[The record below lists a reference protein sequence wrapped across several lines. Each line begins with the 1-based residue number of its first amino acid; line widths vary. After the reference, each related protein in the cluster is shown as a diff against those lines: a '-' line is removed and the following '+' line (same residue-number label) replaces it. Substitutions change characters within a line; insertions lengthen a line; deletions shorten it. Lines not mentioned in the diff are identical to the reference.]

1 MAENSTHPL
10 QNSLPEKRNNNKSNF
25 TFWDNFPGTQKDMI
39 AINRIILKH
48 VNTVPGL
55 LGEAL
60 KDTFAAPGKMLR
72 PACVMLFG
80 SFGPNA
86 HEKREELQKIAT
98 SIETLHNATLIHDDI
113 IDESSMRH
121 GRPSI
126 QTKYGKHI
134 AVYAGDYLFA
144 LSLTLLSE
152 NAQSLHSVIAD
163 GKTMQNILVGETE
176 QYNNAYKITISEKE
190 YLDQI
195 KGKTGVL
202 FGLACFIGAYES
214 GLKVTKALKAKKFGE
229 YLGQAFQLRDDIL
242 DYTTTSST
250 FKKPVLLDVKDGIY
264 SGPLIFAL
272 QNDHTGRLHELVK
285 LGQDLTKEQLQE
297 IEKMV
302 NDLDGVKRAQK
313 LADKFT
319 DKALHTLQKHWPDNK
334 TRQQLEE
341 LTNILLKR
349 SY

>member
-1 MAENSTHPL
+1 ML
-10 QNSLPEKRNNNKSNF
+10 EKRNNIKNKF
-25 TFWDNFPGTQKDMI
+25 TFWDSFPQVQKDMI
-39 AINRIILKH
+39 EINQIILKH
-48 VNTVPGL
+48 VNSVPGL
-55 LGEAL
+55 LGQAL
-60 KDTFAAPGKMLR
+60 EDTFAVPGKMLR

-80 SFGPNA
+80 AFGPDA
-86 HEKREELQKIAT
+86 DQKQDELKRIAT

-134 AVYAGDYLFA
+134 VVYAGDYLFA

-176 QYNNAYKITISEKE
+176 QYNNAYNINISEKE
-190 YLDQI
+190 YLNQI

-214 GLKVTKALKAKKFGE
+214 GIKVTKALKAKQFGE

-272 QNDHTGRLHELVK
+272 QNDDNNHLHELVK
-285 LGQDLTKEQLQE
+285 MGKDLTQDQLHE
-297 IEKMV
+297 VENLV
-302 NDLDGVKRAQK
+302 NHLGGVERAQK
-313 LADKFT
+313 LADQYT
-319 DKALHTLQKHWPDNK
+319 EKALASLKKHWPDNEN
-334 TRQQLEE
+334 RALIEQL
-341 LTNILLKR
+341 TGRLLKR
-349 SY
+349 QY

>member
-1 MAENSTHPL
+1 ML
-10 QNSLPEKRNNNKSNF
+10 EKRNNIKNKF
-25 TFWDNFPGTQKDMI
+25 TFWDSFPQVQKDMI
-39 AINRIILKH
+39 EINQIILKH
-48 VNTVPGL
+48 INSVPGL
-55 LGEAL
+55 LGQAL
-60 KDTFAAPGKMLR
+60 EDTFAVPGKMLR

-80 SFGPNA
+80 AFGPDA
-86 HEKREELQKIAT
+86 TQKHDELQKIAT

-176 QYNNAYKITISEKE
+176 QYNNAYNINISEKE
-190 YLDQI
+190 YLNQI

-214 GLKVTKALKAKKFGE
+214 GIKVTKALKAKQFGE

-242 DYTTTSST
+242 DYKTTSST

-272 QNDHTGRLHELVK
+272 QNDDNNHLHELVK
-285 LGQDLTKEQLQE
+285 MGKDLTQDQLHE
-297 IEKMV
+297 IENLV
-302 NDLDGVKRAQK
+302 NHLGGVERAQK
-313 LADKFT
+313 LADQYT
-319 DKALHTLQKHWPDNK
+319 EKALASLKKHWPDNEN
-334 TRQQLEE
+334 RALIEQL
-341 LTNILLKR
+341 TGRLLKR
-349 SY
+349 QY

>member
-1 MAENSTHPL
+1 ML
-10 QNSLPEKRNNNKSNF
+10 EKRNNIKNKF
-25 TFWDNFPGTQKDMI
+25 TFWDSFPQVQKDMI
-39 AINRIILKH
+39 EINQIILKH
-48 VNTVPGL
+48 INSVPGL
-55 LGEAL
+55 LGQAL
-60 KDTFAAPGKMLR
+60 EDTFAVPGKMLR

-80 SFGPNA
+80 AFGPDA
-86 HEKREELQKIAT
+86 TQKHDDLQKIAT
-98 SIETLHNATLIHDDI
+98 SIETLHNATLILDDI

-176 QYNNAYKITISEKE
+176 QYNNAYNINISEKE
-190 YLDQI
+190 YLNQI

-214 GLKVTKALKAKKFGE
+214 GIKVTKALKAKQFGE

-272 QNDHTGRLHELVK
+272 QNDNNNHLHELVK
-285 LGQDLTKEQLQE
+285 MGKDLTQDQLHE
-297 IEKMV
+297 IENLV
-302 NDLDGVKRAQK
+302 NHLGGVERAQK
-313 LADKFT
+313 LADQYT
-319 DKALHTLQKHWPDNK
+319 EKALASLKKHWPDNEN
-334 TRQQLEE
+334 RALIEQL
-341 LTNILLKR
+341 TGRLLKR
-349 SY
+349 QY

>member
-1 MAENSTHPL
+1 ML
-10 QNSLPEKRNNNKSNF
+10 EKRNNIKNKF
-25 TFWDNFPGTQKDMI
+25 TFWDSFPQVQKDMI
-39 AINRIILKH
+39 EISHIILTH
-48 VNTVPGL
+48 VNSVPGL
-55 LGEAL
+55 LGQAL
-60 KDTFAAPGKMLR
+60 EDTFAVPGKMLR

-80 SFGPNA
+80 AFGPDA
-86 HEKREELQKIAT
+86 DQKHDELQKIAT

-134 AVYAGDYLFA
+134 AVYAGDYLVA

-152 NAQSLHSVIAD
+152 NAQNLHSVIAD

-176 QYNNAYKITISEKE
+176 QYNNAYNIDISEKE

-214 GLKVTKALKAKKFGE
+214 GTKVTKALKAKKFGE

-250 FKKPVLLDVKDGIY
+250 LKKPVLLDVKDGIY

-272 QNDHTGRLHELVK
+272 QNDDNNHLHELVK
-285 LGQDLTKEQLQE
+285 MGKDLTQDQLHE
-297 IEKMV
+297 IENLV
-302 NDLDGVKRAQK
+302 NHLGGVERAQK
-313 LADKFT
+313 LADQYT
-319 DKALHTLQKHWPDNK
+319 EKALASLKKHWPDNEN
-334 TRQQLEE
+334 RALIEQL
-341 LTNILLKR
+341 TGRLLKR
-349 SY
+349 QY

>member
-1 MAENSTHPL
+1 ML
-10 QNSLPEKRNNNKSNF
+10 EKRNNIKNKF
-25 TFWDNFPGTQKDMI
+25 TFWDSFPQVRKDMI
-39 AINRIILKH
+39 EINQIILKH
-48 VNTVPGL
+48 INSVPGL
-55 LGEAL
+55 LGQAL
-60 KDTFAAPGKMLR
+60 EDTFAVPGKMLR

-80 SFGPNA
+80 AFGPDA
-86 HEKREELQKIAT
+86 TQKHDELQKIAT

-176 QYNNAYKITISEKE
+176 QYNNAYNINISEKE
-190 YLDQI
+190 YLNQI

-214 GLKVTKALKAKKFGE
+214 GIKVTKALKAKQFGE

-272 QNDHTGRLHELVK
+272 QNDNNNHLHELVK
-285 LGQDLTKEQLQE
+285 MGKDLIQDQLHE
-297 IEKMV
+297 IENLV
-302 NDLDGVKRAQK
+302 NHLGGVERAQK
-313 LADKFT
+313 LADQYT
-319 DKALHTLQKHWPDNK
+319 EKALASLKKHWPDNEN
-334 TRQQLEE
+334 RALIEQL
-341 LTNILLKR
+341 TGRLLKR
-349 SY
+349 QY

>member
-1 MAENSTHPL
+1 ML
-10 QNSLPEKRNNNKSNF
+10 EKRNNIKNKF
-25 TFWDNFPGTQKDMI
+25 TFWDSFPQVQKDMI
-39 AINRIILKH
+39 EINQIILKH
-48 VNTVPGL
+48 INSVPGL

-60 KDTFAAPGKMLR
+60 EDTFAVPGKMLR

-80 SFGPNA
+80 AFGPGA
-86 HEKREELQKIAT
+86 TQKHDELQKIAT

-176 QYNNAYKITISEKE
+176 QYNNAYNINISEKE
-190 YLDQI
+190 YLNQI

-214 GLKVTKALKAKKFGE
+214 GIKVTKALKAKQFGE

-272 QNDHTGRLHELVK
+272 QNDDNNHLHELVK
-285 LGQDLTKEQLQE
+285 MGKDLSQDQLHE
-297 IEKMV
+297 IENLV
-302 NDLDGVKRAQK
+302 NHLGGVERAQK
-313 LADKFT
+313 LADQYT
-319 DKALHTLQKHWPDNK
+319 EKALASLKKHWPDNEN
-334 TRQQLEE
+334 RALIEQL
-341 LTNILLKR
+341 TGRLLKR
-349 SY
+349 QY

>member
-1 MAENSTHPL
+1 ML
-10 QNSLPEKRNNNKSNF
+10 EKRNNIKNKF
-25 TFWDNFPGTQKDMI
+25 TFWDSFPQVQKDMI
-39 AINRIILKH
+39 EISHIILKH
-48 VNTVPGL
+48 VNSVPGL
-55 LGEAL
+55 LGQAL
-60 KDTFAAPGKMLR
+60 EDTFAVPGKMLR

-80 SFGPNA
+80 AFGPDA
-86 HEKREELQKIAT
+86 DQKHEELKKIAT

-152 NAQSLHSVIAD
+152 NAKSLHSVIAD

-176 QYNNAYKITISEKE
+176 QYNNAYNIDISEKE

-214 GLKVTKALKAKKFGE
+214 GIKVTKALKAKKFAE

-272 QNDHTGRLHELVK
+272 QNDDNNHLHELVK
-285 LGQDLTKEQLQE
+285 MGKDLTQDQLHE
-297 IEKMV
+297 IENLV
-302 NDLDGVKRAQK
+302 NHLGGVERAQK
-313 LADKFT
+313 LADQYT
-319 DKALHTLQKHWPDNK
+319 EKALASLKKHWPDNEN
-334 TRQQLEE
+334 RALIEQL
-341 LTNILLKR
+341 TGRLLKR
-349 SY
+349 QY

>member
-1 MAENSTHPL
+1 ML
-10 QNSLPEKRNNNKSNF
+10 EKRNNIKNKF
-25 TFWDNFPGTQKDMI
+25 TFWDSFPQVQKDMI
-39 AINRIILKH
+39 EINQIILKH
-48 VNTVPGL
+48 VNSVPGL
-55 LGEAL
+55 LGQAL
-60 KDTFAAPGKMLR
+60 EDTFAVPGKMLR

-80 SFGPNA
+80 AFGPDA
-86 HEKREELQKIAT
+86 DQKQDELKRIAT

-176 QYNNAYKITISEKE
+176 QYNNAYNINISEKE
-190 YLDQI
+190 YLNQI

-214 GLKVTKALKAKKFGE
+214 GIKVTKALKAKQFGE

-272 QNDHTGRLHELVK
+272 QNDDNNHLHELVK
-285 LGQDLTKEQLQE
+285 MGKDLTQDQLHE
-297 IEKMV
+297 IENLV
-302 NDLDGVKRAQK
+302 NHLGGVERAQK
-313 LADKFT
+313 LADQYT
-319 DKALHTLQKHWPDNK
+319 EKALASLKKHWPDNEN
-334 TRQQLEE
+334 RALIEQL
-341 LTNILLKR
+341 TGRLLKR
-349 SY
+349 QY

>member
-1 MAENSTHPL
+1 ML
-10 QNSLPEKRNNNKSNF
+10 EKRNNIKNKF
-25 TFWDNFPGTQKDMI
+25 TFWDSFPQVQKDMI
-39 AINRIILKH
+39 EINQIILKH
-48 VNTVPGL
+48 INSVPGL

-60 KDTFAAPGKMLR
+60 EDTFAVPGKMLR

-80 SFGPNA
+80 AFGPGA
-86 HEKREELQKIAT
+86 TQKHDELQKIAT

-176 QYNNAYKITISEKE
+176 QYNNAYNINISEKE
-190 YLDQI
+190 YLNQI

-202 FGLACFIGAYES
+202 FGLVCFIGAYES
-214 GLKVTKALKAKKFGE
+214 GIKVTKALKAKQFGE

-272 QNDHTGRLHELVK
+272 QNDDNNHLHELVK
-285 LGQDLTKEQLQE
+285 MGKDLSQDQLHE
-297 IEKMV
+297 IENLV
-302 NDLDGVKRAQK
+302 NHLGGVERAQK
-313 LADKFT
+313 LADQYT
-319 DKALHTLQKHWPDNK
+319 EKALASLKKHWPDNEN
-334 TRQQLEE
+334 RALIEQL
-341 LTNILLKR
+341 TGRLLKR
-349 SY
+349 QY

>member
-1 MAENSTHPL
+1 ML
-10 QNSLPEKRNNNKSNF
+10 EKRNNIKNKF
-25 TFWDNFPGTQKDMI
+25 TFWDSFPQVQKDI
-39 AINRIILKH
+39 IEINQIILKH
-48 VNTVPGL
+48 VNSVPGL
-55 LGEAL
+55 LGQAL
-60 KDTFAAPGKMLR
+60 EDTFAVPGKMLR

-80 SFGPNA
+80 AFGPDA
-86 HEKREELQKIAT
+86 DQKHDELQKIAT

-176 QYNNAYKITISEKE
+176 QYNNAYNINISEKE
-190 YLDQI
+190 YLNQI

-214 GLKVTKALKAKKFGE
+214 GIKVTKALKAKQFGE

-272 QNDHTGRLHELVK
+272 QNDDNNHLHELVK
-285 LGQDLTKEQLQE
+285 MGKDLTQDQLHE
-297 IEKMV
+297 IENLV
-302 NDLDGVKRAQK
+302 NHLGGVERAQK
-313 LADKFT
+313 LADQYT
-319 DKALHTLQKHWPDNK
+319 EKALASLKKHWPDNEN
-334 TRQQLEE
+334 RALIEQL
-341 LTNILLKR
+341 TGRLLKR
-349 SY
+349 QY

>member
-1 MAENSTHPL
+1 ML
-10 QNSLPEKRNNNKSNF
+10 EKRNNIKNKF
-25 TFWDNFPGTQKDMI
+25 TFWDSFPQVQKDMI
-39 AINRIILKH
+39 EINQIILKH
-48 VNTVPGL
+48 INSVPGL
-55 LGEAL
+55 LGQAL
-60 KDTFAAPGKMLR
+60 EDTFAVPGKMLR

-80 SFGPNA
+80 AFGPDA
-86 HEKREELQKIAT
+86 TQKHDDLQKIAT

-176 QYNNAYKITISEKE
+176 QYNNAYNINISEKE
-190 YLDQI
+190 YLNQI

-202 FGLACFIGAYES
+202 FGLTCFIGAYES
-214 GLKVTKALKAKKFGE
+214 GIKVTKALKAKQFGE

-272 QNDHTGRLHELVK
+272 QNDDNNHLHELVK
-285 LGQDLTKEQLQE
+285 MRQDLTQDQLHE
-297 IEKMV
+297 IENLV
-302 NDLDGVKRAQK
+302 NHLGGVERSQK
-313 LADKFT
+313 LADQYT
-319 DKALHTLQKHWPDNK
+319 EKALASLKKHWPDNEN
-334 TRQQLEE
+334 RALIEQL
-341 LTNILLKR
+341 TGRLLKR
-349 SY
+349 QY

>member
-1 MAENSTHPL
+1 ML
-10 QNSLPEKRNNNKSNF
+10 EKRNNIKNKF
-25 TFWDNFPGTQKDMI
+25 TFWDSFPQVQKDMI
-39 AINRIILKH
+39 EISHIILTH
-48 VNTVPGL
+48 VNSVPGL
-55 LGEAL
+55 LGQAL
-60 KDTFAAPGKMLR
+60 EDTFAVPGKMLR

-80 SFGPNA
+80 AFGPDA
-86 HEKREELQKIAT
+86 DQKHDELQKIAT

-126 QTKYGKHI
+126 QTKYSKHI
-134 AVYAGDYLFA
+134 AVYAGDYLVA

-176 QYNNAYKITISEKE
+176 QYNNAYNIDISEKE

-214 GLKVTKALKAKKFGE
+214 GTKVTKALKAKKFGE

-272 QNDHTGRLHELVK
+272 QNDDNNHLHELVK
-285 LGQDLTKEQLQE
+285 MGKDLTQDQLHE
-297 IEKMV
+297 IENLV
-302 NDLDGVKRAQK
+302 NHLGGVERAQK
-313 LADKFT
+313 LADQYT
-319 DKALHTLQKHWPDNK
+319 EKALASLKKHWPDNEN
-334 TRQQLEE
+334 RALIEQL
-341 LTNILLKR
+341 TGRLLKR
-349 SY
+349 QY

>member
-1 MAENSTHPL
+1 ML
-10 QNSLPEKRNNNKSNF
+10 EKRNNIKNKF
-25 TFWDNFPGTQKDMI
+25 TFWDSFPQVQKDMI
-39 AINRIILKH
+39 EINQIILKH
-48 VNTVPGL
+48 INSVPGL
-55 LGEAL
+55 LGQAL
-60 KDTFAAPGKMLR
+60 EDTFAVPGKMLR

-80 SFGPNA
+80 AFGPDA
-86 HEKREELQKIAT
+86 TQKHDDLQKIAT

-176 QYNNAYKITISEKE
+176 QYNNAYNINISEKE
-190 YLDQI
+190 YLNQI

-214 GLKVTKALKAKKFGE
+214 GIKVTKALKAKQFGE

-272 QNDHTGRLHELVK
+272 QNDNNNHLHELVK
-285 LGQDLTKEQLQE
+285 MGKDLTQDQLHE
-297 IEKMV
+297 IEGLV
-302 NDLDGVKRAQK
+302 NHLGGVERAQK
-313 LADKFT
+313 LADQYT
-319 DKALHTLQKHWPDNK
+319 EKALASLKKHWPDNEN
-334 TRQQLEE
+334 RALIEQL
-341 LTNILLKR
+341 TGRLLKR
-349 SY
+349 QY

>member
-1 MAENSTHPL
+1 ML
-10 QNSLPEKRNNNKSNF
+10 EKRNNIKNKF
-25 TFWDNFPGTQKDMI
+25 TFWDSFPQVRKDMI
-39 AINRIILKH
+39 DINQIILKH
-48 VNTVPGL
+48 INSVPGL
-55 LGEAL
+55 LGQAL
-60 KDTFAAPGKMLR
+60 EDTFAVPGKMLR

-80 SFGPNA
+80 AFGPDA
-86 HEKREELQKIAT
+86 TQKHDELQKIAT

-176 QYNNAYKITISEKE
+176 QYNNAYNINISEKE
-190 YLDQI
+190 YLNQI

-214 GLKVTKALKAKKFGE
+214 GIKVTKALKAKQFGE

-272 QNDHTGRLHELVK
+272 QNDNNNHLHELVK
-285 LGQDLTKEQLQE
+285 MGKDLTQDQLHE
-297 IEKMV
+297 IENLV
-302 NDLDGVKRAQK
+302 NHLGGVERAQK
-313 LADKFT
+313 LADQYT
-319 DKALHTLQKHWPDNK
+319 EKALASLKKHWPDNEN
-334 TRQQLEE
+334 RALIEQL
-341 LTNILLKR
+341 TGRLLKR
-349 SY
+349 QY

>member
-1 MAENSTHPL
+1 ML
-10 QNSLPEKRNNNKSNF
+10 EKRNNIKNKF
-25 TFWDNFPGTQKDMI
+25 TFWGSFPQVQKDMI
-39 AINRIILKH
+39 EINQIILKH
-48 VNTVPGL
+48 INSVPGL
-55 LGEAL
+55 LGQAL
-60 KDTFAAPGKMLR
+60 EDTFAVPGKMLR

-80 SFGPNA
+80 AFGPDA
-86 HEKREELQKIAT
+86 TQKHDDLQKIAT

-176 QYNNAYKITISEKE
+176 QYNNAYNINISEKE
-190 YLDQI
+190 YLNQI

-214 GLKVTKALKAKKFGE
+214 GIKVTKALKAKQFGE

-272 QNDHTGRLHELVK
+272 QNDNNNHLHELVK
-285 LGQDLTKEQLQE
+285 MGKDLTQDQLHE
-297 IEKMV
+297 IENLV
-302 NDLDGVKRAQK
+302 NHLGGVERAQK
-313 LADKFT
+313 LADQYT
-319 DKALHTLQKHWPDNK
+319 EKALASLKKHWPDNEN
-334 TRQQLEE
+334 RALIEQL
-341 LTNILLKR
+341 TGRLLKR
-349 SY
+349 QY

>member
-1 MAENSTHPL
+1 ML
-10 QNSLPEKRNNNKSNF
+10 EKRNNIKNKF
-25 TFWDNFPGTQKDMI
+25 TFWDSFPQVQKDMI
-39 AINRIILKH
+39 EINQIILKH
-48 VNTVPGL
+48 INSVPGL
-55 LGEAL
+55 LGQAL
-60 KDTFAAPGKMLR
+60 EDTFAVPGKMLR

-80 SFGPNA
+80 AFGPDA
-86 HEKREELQKIAT
+86 TQKHDDLQKIAT

-176 QYNNAYKITISEKE
+176 QYNNAYNINISEKE
-190 YLDQI
+190 YLNQI

-214 GLKVTKALKAKKFGE
+214 GIKVTKALKAKQFGK

-272 QNDHTGRLHELVK
+272 QNDNNNHLHELVK
-285 LGQDLTKEQLQE
+285 MGKDLTQDQLHE
-297 IEKMV
+297 IENLV
-302 NDLDGVKRAQK
+302 NHLGGVERAQK
-313 LADKFT
+313 LADQYT
-319 DKALHTLQKHWPDNK
+319 EKALASLKKHWPDNEN
-334 TRQQLEE
+334 RALIEQL
-341 LTNILLKR
+341 TGRLLKR
-349 SY
+349 QY

>member
-1 MAENSTHPL
+1 ML
-10 QNSLPEKRNNNKSNF
+10 EKRNNIKNKF
-25 TFWDNFPGTQKDMI
+25 TFWDSFPQVQKDMI
-39 AINRIILKH
+39 EINQIILKH
-48 VNTVPGL
+48 INSVPGL
-55 LGEAL
+55 LGQAL
-60 KDTFAAPGKMLR
+60 EDTFAVPGKMLR

-80 SFGPNA
+80 AFGPDA
-86 HEKREELQKIAT
+86 TQKHDELQKIAT

-176 QYNNAYKITISEKE
+176 QYNNAYNINISEKE
-190 YLDQI
+190 YLNQI

-214 GLKVTKALKAKKFGE
+214 GIKVTKALKAKQFGE

-242 DYTTTSST
+242 DYKTTSST

-272 QNDHTGRLHELVK
+272 QNDDNNHLHELVK
-285 LGQDLTKEQLQE
+285 MGKDLTQDQLHE
-297 IEKMV
+297 IENLV
-302 NDLDGVKRAQK
+302 NHLGGVERAQN
-313 LADKFT
+313 LADQYT
-319 DKALHTLQKHWPDNK
+319 EKALASLKKHWPDNEN
-334 TRQQLEE
+334 RALIEQL
-341 LTNILLKR
+341 TGRLLKR
-349 SY
+349 QY

>member
-1 MAENSTHPL
+1 ML
-10 QNSLPEKRNNNKSNF
+10 EKRNNIKNKF
-25 TFWDNFPGTQKDMI
+25 TFWDSFPQVQKDI
-39 AINRIILKH
+39 IEINQIILKH
-48 VNTVPGL
+48 VNSVPGL
-55 LGEAL
+55 LGQAL
-60 KDTFAAPGKMLR
+60 EDTFAVPGKMLR

-80 SFGPNA
+80 AFGPDA
-86 HEKREELQKIAT
+86 DQKQDELKKIAT

-134 AVYAGDYLFA
+134 ADYAGDYLFA

-176 QYNNAYKITISEKE
+176 QYNNAYNINISEKE
-190 YLDQI
+190 YLNQI

-214 GLKVTKALKAKKFGE
+214 GIKVTKALKAKQFGE

-272 QNDHTGRLHELVK
+272 QNDNNNHLHELVK
-285 LGQDLTKEQLQE
+285 MGKDLTQDQLHE
-297 IEKMV
+297 IENLV
-302 NDLDGVKRAQK
+302 NHLGGVERAQK
-313 LADKFT
+313 LADQYT
-319 DKALHTLQKHWPDNK
+319 EKALASLKKHWPDNEN
-334 TRQQLEE
+334 RALIEQL
-341 LTNILLKR
+341 TGRLLKR
-349 SY
+349 QY

>member
-1 MAENSTHPL
+1 
-10 QNSLPEKRNNNKSNF
+10 
-25 TFWDNFPGTQKDMI
+25 
-39 AINRIILKH
+39 
-48 VNTVPGL
+48 
-55 LGEAL
+55 
-60 KDTFAAPGKMLR
+60 MLR

-80 SFGPNA
+80 AFGPDA
-86 HEKREELQKIAT
+86 TQKHDDLQKIAT

-176 QYNNAYKITISEKE
+176 QYNNAYNINISEKE
-190 YLDQI
+190 YLNQI

-214 GLKVTKALKAKKFGE
+214 GIKVTKALKAKQFGE

-272 QNDHTGRLHELVK
+272 QNDNNNHLHELVK
-285 LGQDLTKEQLQE
+285 MGKDLTQDQLHE
-297 IEKMV
+297 IENLV
-302 NDLDGVKRAQK
+302 NHLGGVERAQK
-313 LADKFT
+313 LADQYT
-319 DKALHTLQKHWPDNK
+319 EKALASLKKHWPDNEN
-334 TRQQLEE
+334 RALIEQL
-341 LTNILLKR
+341 TGRLLKR
-349 SY
+349 QY

>member
-1 MAENSTHPL
+1 ML
-10 QNSLPEKRNNNKSNF
+10 EKRNNIKNKF
-25 TFWDNFPGTQKDMI
+25 TFWDSFPQVQKDI
-39 AINRIILKH
+39 IEINQIILKH
-48 VNTVPGL
+48 VNSVPGL
-55 LGEAL
+55 LGQAL
-60 KDTFAAPGKMLR
+60 EDTFAVPGKMLR

-80 SFGPNA
+80 AFGPDA
-86 HEKREELQKIAT
+86 TQKHDELQKIAT

-176 QYNNAYKITISEKE
+176 QYNNAYNINISEKE
-190 YLDQI
+190 YLNQI

-214 GLKVTKALKAKKFGE
+214 GIKVTKALKAKQFGE

-272 QNDHTGRLHELVK
+272 QNDDNNHLHELVK
-285 LGQDLTKEQLQE
+285 MRQDLTQDQLHE
-297 IEKMV
+297 IENLV
-302 NDLDGVKRAQK
+302 NHLGGVERSQK
-313 LADKFT
+313 LADQYT
-319 DKALHTLQKHWPDNK
+319 EKALASLKKHWPDNEN
-334 TRQQLEE
+334 RALIEQL
-341 LTNILLKR
+341 TGRLLKR
-349 SY
+349 QY

>member
-1 MAENSTHPL
+1 ML
-10 QNSLPEKRNNNKSNF
+10 EKRNNIKNKF
-25 TFWDNFPGTQKDMI
+25 TFWDSFPQVQKDTI
-39 AINRIILKH
+39 EISHIILTH
-48 VNTVPGL
+48 VNSVPGL
-55 LGEAL
+55 LGQAL
-60 KDTFAAPGKMLR
+60 EDTFAVPGKMLR

-80 SFGPNA
+80 AFGPDA
-86 HEKREELQKIAT
+86 DQKHDELQKIAT

-134 AVYAGDYLFA
+134 AVYAGDYLVA

-176 QYNNAYKITISEKE
+176 QYNNAYNIDISEKE

-214 GLKVTKALKAKKFGE
+214 GTKVTKALKAKKFGE

-272 QNDHTGRLHELVK
+272 QNDDNNHLHELVK
-285 LGQDLTKEQLQE
+285 MGKDLTQDQLHE
-297 IEKMV
+297 IENLV
-302 NDLDGVKRAQK
+302 NHLGGVERAQK
-313 LADKFT
+313 LADQYT
-319 DKALHTLQKHWPDNK
+319 EKALASLKKHWPDNEN
-334 TRQQLEE
+334 RALIEQL
-341 LTNILLKR
+341 TGRLLKR
-349 SY
+349 QY

>member
-1 MAENSTHPL
+1 
-10 QNSLPEKRNNNKSNF
+10 
-25 TFWDNFPGTQKDMI
+25 MI
-39 AINRIILKH
+39 EISHIILTH
-48 VNTVPGL
+48 VNSVPGL
-55 LGEAL
+55 LGQAL
-60 KDTFAAPGKMLR
+60 EDTFAVPGKMLR

-80 SFGPNA
+80 AFGPDA
-86 HEKREELQKIAT
+86 DQKHDELQKIAT

-134 AVYAGDYLFA
+134 AVYAGDYLVA

-176 QYNNAYKITISEKE
+176 QYNNAYNIDISEKE

-214 GLKVTKALKAKKFGE
+214 GTKVTKALKAKKFGE

-272 QNDHTGRLHELVK
+272 QNDDNNHLHELVK
-285 LGQDLTKEQLQE
+285 MGKDLTKFS
-297 IEKMV
+297 I
-302 NDLDGVKRAQK
+302 
-313 LADKFT
+313 T
-319 DKALHTLQKHWPDNK
+319 
-334 TRQQLEE
+334 
-341 LTNILLKR
+341 
-349 SY
+349 

>member
-1 MAENSTHPL
+1 ML
-10 QNSLPEKRNNNKSNF
+10 EKRNNIKNKF
-25 TFWDNFPGTQKDMI
+25 TFWDSFPQVQKDMI
-39 AINRIILKH
+39 EINQIILKH
-48 VNTVPGL
+48 INSVPGL
-55 LGEAL
+55 LGQAL
-60 KDTFAAPGKMLR
+60 EDTFAVPGKMLR

-80 SFGPNA
+80 AFGPDA
-86 HEKREELQKIAT
+86 TQKHDDLQKIAT

-176 QYNNAYKITISEKE
+176 QYNNAYNINISEKE
-190 YLDQI
+190 YLNQI
-195 KGKTGVL
+195 KGKTGIL

-214 GLKVTKALKAKKFGE
+214 GIKVTKALKAKQFGE

-272 QNDHTGRLHELVK
+272 QNDNNNHLHELVK
-285 LGQDLTKEQLQE
+285 MGKDLTQDQLHE
-297 IEKMV
+297 IENLV
-302 NDLDGVKRAQK
+302 NHLGGVERAQK
-313 LADKFT
+313 LADQYT
-319 DKALHTLQKHWPDNK
+319 EKALASLKKHWPDNEN
-334 TRQQLEE
+334 RALIEQL
-341 LTNILLKR
+341 TGRLLKR
-349 SY
+349 QY

>member
-1 MAENSTHPL
+1 ML
-10 QNSLPEKRNNNKSNF
+10 EKRNNIKNKF
-25 TFWDNFPGTQKDMI
+25 TFWDSFPQVQKDMI
-39 AINRIILKH
+39 EINQIILKH
-48 VNTVPGL
+48 INSVPGL
-55 LGEAL
+55 LGQAL
-60 KDTFAAPGKMLR
+60 EDTFAVPGKMLR

-80 SFGPNA
+80 AFGPDA
-86 HEKREELQKIAT
+86 TQKQDELKKIAT

-176 QYNNAYKITISEKE
+176 QYNNAYNINISEKE
-190 YLDQI
+190 YLNQI

-214 GLKVTKALKAKKFGE
+214 GIKVTKALKAKQFGE

-272 QNDHTGRLHELVK
+272 QNDDNNHLHELVK
-285 LGQDLTKEQLQE
+285 MRKDLTQDQLHE
-297 IEKMV
+297 IENLV
-302 NDLDGVKRAQK
+302 NHLGGVERAQK
-313 LADKFT
+313 LADQYT
-319 DKALHTLQKHWPDNK
+319 EKALASLKKHWPDNEN
-334 TRQQLEE
+334 RALIEQL
-341 LTNILLKR
+341 TGRLLKR
-349 SY
+349 QY

>member
-1 MAENSTHPL
+1 ML
-10 QNSLPEKRNNNKSNF
+10 EKRNNIKNKF
-25 TFWDNFPGTQKDMI
+25 TFWDSFPQVQKDMI
-39 AINRIILKH
+39 EINQIILKH
-48 VNTVPGL
+48 INSVPGL
-55 LGEAL
+55 LGQAL
-60 KDTFAAPGKMLR
+60 EDTFAVPGKMLR

-80 SFGPNA
+80 AFGPDA
-86 HEKREELQKIAT
+86 TQKHDDLQKIAT

-176 QYNNAYKITISEKE
+176 QYNNTYNINISEKE
-190 YLDQI
+190 YLNQI

-214 GLKVTKALKAKKFGE
+214 GIKVTKALKAKQFGE

-272 QNDHTGRLHELVK
+272 QNDNNNHLHELVK
-285 LGQDLTKEQLQE
+285 MGKDLTQDQLHE
-297 IEKMV
+297 IENLV
-302 NDLDGVKRAQK
+302 NHLGGVERAQK
-313 LADKFT
+313 LADQYT
-319 DKALHTLQKHWPDNK
+319 EKALASLKKHWPDNEN
-334 TRQQLEE
+334 RALIEQL
-341 LTNILLKR
+341 TGRLLKR
-349 SY
+349 QY

>member
-1 MAENSTHPL
+1 ML
-10 QNSLPEKRNNNKSNF
+10 EKRNNIKNKF
-25 TFWDNFPGTQKDMI
+25 TFWDSFPQVQKDMI
-39 AINRIILKH
+39 EISHIILTH
-48 VNTVPGL
+48 VNSVPGL
-55 LGEAL
+55 LGQAL
-60 KDTFAAPGKMLR
+60 EDTFAVPGKMLR

-80 SFGPNA
+80 AFGPDA
-86 HEKREELQKIAT
+86 DQKHDELQKIAT

-134 AVYAGDYLFA
+134 AVYAGDYLVA

-176 QYNNAYKITISEKE
+176 QYNNAYNIDISEKE

-214 GLKVTKALKAKKFGE
+214 GTKVTKALKAKKFGE

-242 DYTTTSST
+242 DYTTTCST

-272 QNDHTGRLHELVK
+272 QNDDNNHLHELVK
-285 LGQDLTKEQLQE
+285 MGKDLTQDQLHE
-297 IEKMV
+297 IENLV
-302 NDLDGVKRAQK
+302 NHLGGVERAQK
-313 LADKFT
+313 LADQYT
-319 DKALHTLQKHWPDNK
+319 EKALASLKKHWPDNEN
-334 TRQQLEE
+334 RALIEQL
-341 LTNILLKR
+341 TGRLLKR
-349 SY
+349 QY

>member
-1 MAENSTHPL
+1 ML
-10 QNSLPEKRNNNKSNF
+10 EKRNNIKNKF
-25 TFWDNFPGTQKDMI
+25 TFWDSFPQVQKDMI
-39 AINRIILKH
+39 EISHIILKH
-48 VNTVPGL
+48 VNSVPGL
-55 LGEAL
+55 LGQAL
-60 KDTFAAPGKMLR
+60 EDTFAVPGKMLR

-80 SFGPNA
+80 AFGPDA
-86 HEKREELQKIAT
+86 DQKHEELKKIAT

-152 NAQSLHSVIAD
+152 NAKSLHSVITD

-176 QYNNAYKITISEKE
+176 QYNNAYNIDISEKE

-214 GLKVTKALKAKKFGE
+214 GIKVTKALKAKKFGE

-272 QNDHTGRLHELVK
+272 QNDDNNHLHELVK
-285 LGQDLTKEQLQE
+285 MGKDLTQDQLHE
-297 IEKMV
+297 IENLV
-302 NDLDGVKRAQK
+302 NHLGGVERAQK
-313 LADKFT
+313 LADQYT
-319 DKALHTLQKHWPDNK
+319 EKALASLKKHWPDNEN
-334 TRQQLEE
+334 RALIEQL
-341 LTNILLKR
+341 TGRLLKR
-349 SY
+349 QY

>member
-1 MAENSTHPL
+1 ML
-10 QNSLPEKRNNNKSNF
+10 EKRNNIKNKF
-25 TFWDNFPGTQKDMI
+25 TFWDSFPQVRKDMI
-39 AINRIILKH
+39 EINQIILKH
-48 VNTVPGL
+48 VNSVPGL
-55 LGEAL
+55 LGQAL
-60 KDTFAAPGKMLR
+60 EDTFAVPGKMLR

-80 SFGPNA
+80 AFGPDA
-86 HEKREELQKIAT
+86 TQKHDELQKIAT

-176 QYNNAYKITISEKE
+176 QYNNAYNINISEKE
-190 YLDQI
+190 YLNQI

-214 GLKVTKALKAKKFGE
+214 GIKVTKALKAKQFGE

-272 QNDHTGRLHELVK
+272 QNDDNNHLHELVK
-285 LGQDLTKEQLQE
+285 MRKDLTQDQLHE
-297 IEKMV
+297 IENLV
-302 NDLDGVKRAQK
+302 NHLGGVERAQK
-313 LADKFT
+313 LADQYT
-319 DKALHTLQKHWPDNK
+319 EKALASLKKHWPDNEN
-334 TRQQLEE
+334 RALIEQL
-341 LTNILLKR
+341 TGRLLKR
-349 SY
+349 QY

>member
-1 MAENSTHPL
+1 ML
-10 QNSLPEKRNNNKSNF
+10 EKRKNIKDKF
-25 TFWDNFPGTQKDMI
+25 TFWNNFPKIQENMI
-39 AINRIILKH
+39 DINHLILEH
-48 VNTVPGL
+48 VNSVPGL
-55 LGEAL
+55 LGQAL
-60 KDTFAAPGKMLR
+60 RDTFAVPGKMLR

-80 SFGPNA
+80 EFGPDA
-86 HEKREELQKIAT
+86 DQKHDELQKIAT

-176 QYNNAYKITISEKE
+176 QYNNAYNIDISEKN

-214 GLKVTKALKAKKFGE
+214 GLNVTKALKAKKFGE
-229 YLGQAFQLRDDIL
+229 YLGQAFQLKDDIL

-250 FKKPVLLDVKDGIY
+250 LKKPVLLDVKDGIY

-272 QNDHTGRLHELVK
+272 QNDNSGHLHNLVK
-285 LGQDLTKEQLQE
+285 LGQKLTQDQLQE

-302 NDLDGVKRAQK
+302 NNLGGVKRAQK
-313 LADKFT
+313 LADKYT
-319 DKALHTLQKHWPDNK
+319 DKALRSLQRNWPDNQN
-334 TRQQLEE
+334 RQQLEE

>member
-1 MAENSTHPL
+1 ML
-10 QNSLPEKRNNNKSNF
+10 EKRNNIKNKF
-25 TFWDNFPGTQKDMI
+25 TFWDSFPQVRKDMI
-39 AINRIILKH
+39 EINQIILKH
-48 VNTVPGL
+48 VNSVPGL
-55 LGEAL
+55 LGQAL
-60 KDTFAAPGKMLR
+60 EDTFAVPGKMLR

-80 SFGPNA
+80 AFGPDA
-86 HEKREELQKIAT
+86 TQKHDELQKIAT

-176 QYNNAYKITISEKE
+176 QYNNAYNINISEKE
-190 YLDQI
+190 YLNQI

-214 GLKVTKALKAKKFGE
+214 GIKVTKALKAKQFGE

-250 FKKPVLLDVKDGIY
+250 FKKPVLHDVKDGIY

-272 QNDHTGRLHELVK
+272 QNDDNNHLHELVK
-285 LGQDLTKEQLQE
+285 MRKDLTQDQLHE
-297 IEKMV
+297 IENLV
-302 NDLDGVKRAQK
+302 NHLGGVERAQK
-313 LADKFT
+313 LADQYT
-319 DKALHTLQKHWPDNK
+319 EKALASLKKHWPDNEN
-334 TRQQLEE
+334 RALIEQL
-341 LTNILLKR
+341 TGRLLKR
-349 SY
+349 QY

>member
-1 MAENSTHPL
+1 ML
-10 QNSLPEKRNNNKSNF
+10 EKRNNIKNKF
-25 TFWDNFPGTQKDMI
+25 TFWDSFPQVQKDMI
-39 AINRIILKH
+39 EINQIILKH
-48 VNTVPGL
+48 VNSVPGL
-55 LGEAL
+55 LGQAL
-60 KDTFAAPGKMLR
+60 EDTFAVPGKMLR

-80 SFGPNA
+80 AFGPDA
-86 HEKREELQKIAT
+86 DQKQDELKRIAT

-176 QYNNAYKITISEKE
+176 QYNNAYNINISEKE
-190 YLDQI
+190 YLNQI

-202 FGLACFIGAYES
+202 FGLTCFIGAYES
-214 GLKVTKALKAKKFGE
+214 GIKVTKALKAKQFGE

-272 QNDHTGRLHELVK
+272 QNDNNNHLHELVK
-285 LGQDLTKEQLQE
+285 MGKDLTQDQLHE
-297 IEKMV
+297 IENLV
-302 NDLDGVKRAQK
+302 NHLGGVERAQK
-313 LADKFT
+313 LADQYT
-319 DKALHTLQKHWPDNK
+319 EKALASLKKHWPDNEN
-334 TRQQLEE
+334 RALIEQL
-341 LTNILLKR
+341 TGRLLKR
-349 SY
+349 QY

>member
-1 MAENSTHPL
+1 ML
-10 QNSLPEKRNNNKSNF
+10 EKRNNIKNKF
-25 TFWDNFPGTQKDMI
+25 TFWDSFPQVQKDI
-39 AINRIILKH
+39 IEISHIILKH
-48 VNTVPGL
+48 VNSVPGL
-55 LGEAL
+55 LGQAL
-60 KDTFAAPGKMLR
+60 EDTFAVPGKMLR

-80 SFGPNA
+80 AFGPDA
-86 HEKREELQKIAT
+86 DQKHDELKKIAT

-176 QYNNAYKITISEKE
+176 QYNNAYNIDISEKE

-214 GLKVTKALKAKKFGE
+214 GIKVTKALKAKKFGG

-272 QNDHTGRLHELVK
+272 QNDDNNHLHELVK
-285 LGQDLTKEQLQE
+285 MGKDLTQNQLHE
-297 IEKMV
+297 IENLV
-302 NDLDGVKRAQK
+302 NHLGGVERAQK
-313 LADKFT
+313 LADQYT
-319 DKALHTLQKHWPDNK
+319 EKALASLKKYWPDNEN
-334 TRQQLEE
+334 RALIEQL
-341 LTNILLKR
+341 TGRLLKR
-349 SY
+349 QY

>member
-1 MAENSTHPL
+1 ML
-10 QNSLPEKRNNNKSNF
+10 EKRNNIKNKF
-25 TFWDNFPGTQKDMI
+25 TFWDNFPQVQKDMI
-39 AINRIILKH
+39 EISHIILKH
-48 VNTVPGL
+48 VNSVPGL
-55 LGEAL
+55 LGQAL
-60 KDTFAAPGKMLR
+60 EDTFAVPGKMLR

-80 SFGPNA
+80 AFGPDA
-86 HEKREELQKIAT
+86 DQKHDELQKIAT

-176 QYNNAYKITISEKE
+176 QYNNAYNIDISEKE

-214 GLKVTKALKAKKFGE
+214 GIKVTKALKAKKFGE

-272 QNDHTGRLHELVK
+272 QNDDNNHLHELVK
-285 LGQDLTKEQLQE
+285 MGKDLTQDQLHE
-297 IEKMV
+297 IENLV
-302 NDLDGVKRAQK
+302 NHLGGVERAQK
-313 LADKFT
+313 LADQYT
-319 DKALHTLQKHWPDNK
+319 EKALASLKKHWPDNEN
-334 TRQQLEE
+334 RALIEQL
-341 LTNILLKR
+341 TGRLLKR
-349 SY
+349 QY

>member
-1 MAENSTHPL
+1 ML
-10 QNSLPEKRNNNKSNF
+10 EKRNNIKNKF
-25 TFWDNFPGTQKDMI
+25 TFWDSFPQVQKDMI
-39 AINRIILKH
+39 EINQIILKH
-48 VNTVPGL
+48 VNSVPGL
-55 LGEAL
+55 LGQAL
-60 KDTFAAPGKMLR
+60 EDTFAVPGKMLR

-80 SFGPNA
+80 AFGPDA
-86 HEKREELQKIAT
+86 DQKQDELKRIAT

-176 QYNNAYKITISEKE
+176 QYNNAYNINISEKE
-190 YLDQI
+190 YLNQI

-214 GLKVTKALKAKKFGE
+214 GIKVTKALKAKQFGE

-242 DYTTTSST
+242 DYKTTSST

-272 QNDHTGRLHELVK
+272 QNDDNNHLHELVK
-285 LGQDLTKEQLQE
+285 MGKDLTQDQLHE
-297 IEKMV
+297 IENLV
-302 NDLDGVKRAQK
+302 NHLGGVERAQK
-313 LADKFT
+313 LADQYT
-319 DKALHTLQKHWPDNK
+319 EKALASLKKHWPDNEN
-334 TRQQLEE
+334 RALIEQL
-341 LTNILLKR
+341 TGRLLKR
-349 SY
+349 QY

>member
-1 MAENSTHPL
+1 ML
-10 QNSLPEKRNNNKSNF
+10 EKRNNIKNKF
-25 TFWDNFPGTQKDMI
+25 TFWDSFPQVQKDMI
-39 AINRIILKH
+39 EINQIILKH
-48 VNTVPGL
+48 INSVPGL
-55 LGEAL
+55 LGQAL
-60 KDTFAAPGKMLR
+60 EDTFAVPGKMLR

-80 SFGPNA
+80 AFGPDA
-86 HEKREELQKIAT
+86 TQKHDDLQKIAT

-113 IDESSMRH
+113 IDESGMRH

-176 QYNNAYKITISEKE
+176 QYNNAYNINISEKE
-190 YLDQI
+190 YLNQI

-214 GLKVTKALKAKKFGE
+214 GIKVTKALKAKQFGE

-272 QNDHTGRLHELVK
+272 QNDNNNHLHELVK
-285 LGQDLTKEQLQE
+285 MGKDLTQDQLHE
-297 IEKMV
+297 IENLV
-302 NDLDGVKRAQK
+302 NHLGGVERAQK
-313 LADKFT
+313 LADQYT
-319 DKALHTLQKHWPDNK
+319 EKALASLKKHWPDNEN
-334 TRQQLEE
+334 RALIEQL
-341 LTNILLKR
+341 TGRLLKR
-349 SY
+349 QY

>member
-1 MAENSTHPL
+1 ML
-10 QNSLPEKRNNNKSNF
+10 EKRNNIKKKF
-25 TFWDNFPGTQKDMI
+25 TFWDSFPQVQKDMI
-39 AINRIILKH
+39 EINQIILKH
-48 VNTVPGL
+48 INSVPGL
-55 LGEAL
+55 LGQAL
-60 KDTFAAPGKMLR
+60 EDTFAVPGKMLR

-80 SFGPNA
+80 AFGPDA
-86 HEKREELQKIAT
+86 TQKHDELQKIAT

-176 QYNNAYKITISEKE
+176 QYNNAYNINISEKE
-190 YLDQI
+190 YLNQI

-214 GLKVTKALKAKKFGE
+214 GIKVTKALKAKQFGE

-242 DYTTTSST
+242 DYKTTSST

-272 QNDHTGRLHELVK
+272 QNDDNNHLHELVK
-285 LGQDLTKEQLQE
+285 MGKDLTQDQLHE
-297 IEKMV
+297 IENLV
-302 NDLDGVKRAQK
+302 NHLGGVERAQK
-313 LADKFT
+313 LADQYT
-319 DKALHTLQKHWPDNK
+319 EKALASLKKHWPDNEN
-334 TRQQLEE
+334 RALIEQL
-341 LTNILLKR
+341 TGRLLKR
-349 SY
+349 QY

>member
-1 MAENSTHPL
+1 ML
-10 QNSLPEKRNNNKSNF
+10 EKRNNIKNKF
-25 TFWDNFPGTQKDMI
+25 TFWDSFPQVQKDMI
-39 AINRIILKH
+39 EINQIILKH
-48 VNTVPGL
+48 INSVPGL

-60 KDTFAAPGKMLR
+60 EDTFAVPGKMLR

-80 SFGPNA
+80 AFGPGA
-86 HEKREELQKIAT
+86 TQKHDELQKIAT

-163 GKTMQNILVGETE
+163 GKTMQNILVGEAE
-176 QYNNAYKITISEKE
+176 QYNNAYNINISEKE
-190 YLDQI
+190 YLNQI

-214 GLKVTKALKAKKFGE
+214 GIKVTKALKAKQFGE

-272 QNDHTGRLHELVK
+272 QNDDNNHLHELVK
-285 LGQDLTKEQLQE
+285 MGKDLTQDQLHE
-297 IEKMV
+297 IENLV
-302 NDLDGVKRAQK
+302 NHLGGVERAQK
-313 LADKFT
+313 LADQYT
-319 DKALHTLQKHWPDNK
+319 EKALASLKKHWPDNEN
-334 TRQQLEE
+334 RALIEQL
-341 LTNILLKR
+341 TGRLLKR
-349 SY
+349 QY

>member
-1 MAENSTHPL
+1 ML
-10 QNSLPEKRNNNKSNF
+10 EKRNNIKNKF
-25 TFWDNFPGTQKDMI
+25 TFWDSFPQVQKDI
-39 AINRIILKH
+39 IEINQIILKH
-48 VNTVPGL
+48 VNSVPGL
-55 LGEAL
+55 LGQAL
-60 KDTFAAPGKMLR
+60 EDTFAVPGKMLR

-80 SFGPNA
+80 AFGPDA
-86 HEKREELQKIAT
+86 DQKQDELKKIAT

-176 QYNNAYKITISEKE
+176 QYNNAYNINISEKE
-190 YLDQI
+190 YLNQI

-214 GLKVTKALKAKKFGE
+214 GIKVTKALKAKQFGE

-242 DYTTTSST
+242 DYKTTSST

-272 QNDHTGRLHELVK
+272 QNDDNNHLHELVK
-285 LGQDLTKEQLQE
+285 MGKDLTQDQLHE
-297 IEKMV
+297 IENLV
-302 NDLDGVKRAQK
+302 NHLGGVERAQK
-313 LADKFT
+313 LADQYT
-319 DKALHTLQKHWPDNK
+319 EKALASLKKHWPDNEN
-334 TRQQLEE
+334 RALIEQL
-341 LTNILLKR
+341 TGRLLKR
-349 SY
+349 QY

>member
-1 MAENSTHPL
+1 ML
-10 QNSLPEKRNNNKSNF
+10 EKRNNIKNKF
-25 TFWDNFPGTQKDMI
+25 TFWDSFPQVQKDMI
-39 AINRIILKH
+39 EINQIILKH
-48 VNTVPGL
+48 INSVPGL
-55 LGEAL
+55 LGQAL
-60 KDTFAAPGKMLR
+60 EDTFAVPGKMLR

-80 SFGPNA
+80 AFGPDA
-86 HEKREELQKIAT
+86 TQKQDELKKIAT

-152 NAQSLHSVIAD
+152 NAQSLYSVIAD

-176 QYNNAYKITISEKE
+176 QYNNAYNINISEKE
-190 YLDQI
+190 YLNQI

-214 GLKVTKALKAKKFGE
+214 GIKVTKALKAKQFGE

-272 QNDHTGRLHELVK
+272 QNDDNNHLHELVK
-285 LGQDLTKEQLQE
+285 MRKDLTQDQLHE
-297 IEKMV
+297 IENLV
-302 NDLDGVKRAQK
+302 NHLGGVERAQK
-313 LADKFT
+313 LADQYT
-319 DKALHTLQKHWPDNK
+319 EKALASLKKHWPDNEN
-334 TRQQLEE
+334 RALIEQL
-341 LTNILLKR
+341 TGRLLKR
-349 SY
+349 QY

>member
-1 MAENSTHPL
+1 ML
-10 QNSLPEKRNNNKSNF
+10 EKRNNIKNKF
-25 TFWDNFPGTQKDMI
+25 TFWNSFPQVQKDMI
-39 AINRIILKH
+39 EINQIILKH
-48 VNTVPGL
+48 INSVPGL
-55 LGEAL
+55 LGQAL
-60 KDTFAAPGKMLR
+60 EDTFAVPGKMLR

-80 SFGPNA
+80 AFGPDA
-86 HEKREELQKIAT
+86 TQKQDELKKIAT

-176 QYNNAYKITISEKE
+176 QYNNAYNINISEKE
-190 YLDQI
+190 YLNQI

-214 GLKVTKALKAKKFGE
+214 GIKVTKALKAKQFGE

-272 QNDHTGRLHELVK
+272 QNDDNNHLHELVK
-285 LGQDLTKEQLQE
+285 MRKDLTQDQLHE
-297 IEKMV
+297 IENLV
-302 NDLDGVKRAQK
+302 NHLGGVERAQK
-313 LADKFT
+313 LADQYT
-319 DKALHTLQKHWPDNK
+319 EKALASLKKHWPDNEN
-334 TRQQLEE
+334 RALIEQL
-341 LTNILLKR
+341 TGRLLKR
-349 SY
+349 QY